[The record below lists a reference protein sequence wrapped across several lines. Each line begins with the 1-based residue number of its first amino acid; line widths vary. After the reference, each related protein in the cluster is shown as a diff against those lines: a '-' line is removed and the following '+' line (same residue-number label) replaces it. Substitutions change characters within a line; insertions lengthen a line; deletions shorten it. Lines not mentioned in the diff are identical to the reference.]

1 MKADVRRS
9 HFHLGNNE
17 IQYVSTAG
25 NALIEYPITEE
36 EVRQKTLN
44 RKN

>member
-1 MKADVRRS
+1 MKADVRKS

-36 EVRQKTLN
+36 EVSQKTQN
-44 RKN
+44 RIN

>member
-25 NALIEYPITEE
+25 NELVEYPITEE